1 VQVVEGREHEDVH
14 VEVRAAPLLQQLE
27 AQHVRLVGE
36 AAQLPAEDGLGRLH
50 PAQLEQGPARLPPG
64 AARLVRVVEDRAPA
78 LRAQRVHRRLDDQVV
93 DQPERLASEVRC
105 QPEDEVQPPRHLLAG
120 EGGGRVRRAR
130 ELRRALLRRVPQRRV
145 VDQEGRLGAHARPLE
160 RRPATRRGGGDGAL
174 RCEERPLGG
183 RGHLVARAAAP
194 FQPAA

>member
-1 VQVVEGREHEDVH
+1 MQVVEGREHEDVH

-27 AQHVRLVGE
+27 AQHVCLVGE

-120 EGGGRVRRAR
+120 EGGGRGVWAR
-130 ELRRALLRRVPQRRV
+130 EDPFFAPCKTSQLSNMPVPPVSAGGLRQQSRRQCLRPQ
-145 VDQEGRLGAHARPLE
+145 
-160 RRPATRRGGGDGAL
+160 
-174 RCEERPLGG
+174 
-183 RGHLVARAAAP
+183 
-194 FQPAA
+194 